1 MEEGGGQQRKGM
13 LPSSDPGMLIDMGNE
28 LLRMG
33 EYERAIELFEALIER
48 EKGLTFKAKAY
59 NSCGIA
65 YAELGEYE
73 KAIERFEKAIEL
85 RRYLVDFGVRTY
97 FNLARVYEIVGNSKK
112 AKECREKGEILQEE
126 LYHCWVTQSDTL
138 E

>member
-1 MEEGGGQQRKGM
+1 MEESVRQRK
-13 LPSSDPGMLIDMGNE
+13 LPSADPGMLIDIGNE
-28 LLRMG
+28 LLQMG
-33 EYERAIELFEALIER
+33 EFERAIELLEALIER

-65 YAELGEYE
+65 YAELGKYD
-73 KAIERFEKAIEL
+73 KAIEYFEKAIEL
-85 RRYLVDFGVRTY
+85 RRYLVDFGARTY

-112 AKECREKGEILQEE
+112 AKECREKGEVLQEE